1 MREITLGFAMCGSFC
16 TFEAAMDQLRGLVK
30 AGYQVIPIM
39 SQNAYGTDTRF
50 GRACDFVW
58 EAEDICGRKVIH
70 SIVGAEPLGP
80 KNMVD
85 ALVIAP
91 CTGNT
96 LAKLACGVTDTP
108 VTMAAKSCLRIGLP
122 VVLCP
127 ATNDALAASAQNIG
141 RLLNTKNVYFVPM
154 RQDDPAKSRP
164 RLSRISASFCPPW
177 NPPSKAVR
185 FSRCSANR
193 EPPLP
198 PRAEHDMIKRW
209 RRAAPLRGGAV

>member
-1 MREITLGFAMCGSFC
+1 MRELTLGFALCGSFC
-16 TFEAAMDQLRGLVK
+16 TFGKAMEQMRRTAG
-30 AGYQVIPIM
+30 AGYRLVPIM
-39 SQNAYGTDTRF
+39 SNNAYETDTRF
-50 GRACDFVW
+50 GRACDFIW

-96 LAKLACGVTDTP
+96 LAKLAAGITDTP

-122 VVLCP
+122 VILCA

-141 RLLNTKNVYFVPM
+141 RLMNTKNIYFVPFC
-154 RQDDPAKSRP
+154 QDDPEQKP
-164 RLSRISASFCPPW
+164 TSAVADFNQLLPTVEAALKGRQLQPVFCG
-177 NPPSKAVR
+177 KA
-185 FSRCSANR
+185 
-193 EPPLP
+193 
-198 PRAEHDMIKRW
+198 
-209 RRAAPLRGGAV
+209 